1 MVLEAAM
8 WIWAHLR
15 PRPDLVPGRRVVEQL
30 SGPLCTFVDDS
41 RAQALQ
47 PACAPHGDAL
57 PPCGAHAAPCERPHG
72 TKMRGVRSPGKI
84 ASKKHGRGVLT
95 PEVRPPPRPVLGV
108 RALSRHRT
116 RRARPHTM
124 SPPNAPAPFTTR
136 PVPSPSTSP
145 QAASAPYACAG
156 PCAGV
161 GCPWARSLTPYHFIN
176 TPPVTPSPG

>member
-1 MVLEAAM
+1 MTTHDVSAVPNSERTWVPGSSYRDFLCM
-8 WIWAHLR
+8 LCVRLDTTRLR
-15 PRPDLVPGRRVVEQL
+15 PIASRQ
-30 SGPLCTFVDDS
+30 SPL
-41 RAQALQ
+41 
-47 PACAPHGDAL
+47 
-57 PPCGAHAAPCERPHG
+57 HG

-95 PEVRPPPRPVLGV
+95 SEVRPPPRPVLGV